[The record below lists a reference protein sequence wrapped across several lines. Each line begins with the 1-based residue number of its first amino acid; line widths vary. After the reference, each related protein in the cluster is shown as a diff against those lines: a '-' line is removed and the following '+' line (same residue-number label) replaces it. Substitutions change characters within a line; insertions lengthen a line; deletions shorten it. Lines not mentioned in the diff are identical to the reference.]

1 MYSRDEYADGPL
13 MAASKELYEAL
24 SDLRT
29 DCEEGGFKIQPVI
42 EERVRAS
49 IAKARE
55 ESRSR

>member
-1 MYSRDEYADGPL
+1 